1 MTPDNAIYYQAAYTV
16 AGVVYGAYIISL
28 IVRARRVR
36 DRQERAAQGGVAGG
50 RRS

>member
-1 MTPDNAIYYQAAYTV
+1 MTPDNSIYYQAAYTV

-36 DRQERAAQGGVAGG
+36 DRQDELAKRGVAGS
-50 RRS
+50 RRD